1 MFKLKIYLKI
11 KFNLLFFNLSKIYF
25 KNQLLSIKFLLKKM
39 KFNHYLL
46 LMIKKKKK
54 KNHYKKRRN
63 KITSNLV
70 RIYQIYCKKWIL
82 KMKIKKVRLIQ
93 YLLKYYYY

>member
-1 MFKLKIYLKI
+1 MCKLKIYLKI

-25 KNQLLSIKFLLKKM
+25 KNLLLSIKFPLKKM
-39 KFNHYLL
+39 KSNHCLL

-54 KNHYKKRRN
+54 KKNHNKKRRN
-63 KITSNLV
+63 KITNNLV

-82 KMKIKKVRLIQ
+82 KMKIKKIRLI
-93 YLLKYYYY
+93 